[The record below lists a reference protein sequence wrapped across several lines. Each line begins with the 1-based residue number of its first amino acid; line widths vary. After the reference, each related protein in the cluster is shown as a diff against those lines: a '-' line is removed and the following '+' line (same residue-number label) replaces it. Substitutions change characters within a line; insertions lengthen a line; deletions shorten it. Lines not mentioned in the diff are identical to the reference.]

1 MSRQL
6 LTTFLS
12 RRKSKGKAFEF
23 LARTRTI
30 TNLCDRNQENFVKRL
45 INAESH
51 FVQEG
56 ASLVDAVNRAH
67 ESREKY

>member
-6 LTTFLS
+6 LTTSLS
-12 RRKSKGKAFEF
+12 RRKLKGKAFEF
-23 LARTRTI
+23 LARIRTI

-51 FVQEG
+51 FV
-56 ASLVDAVNRAH
+56 
-67 ESREKY
+67 

>member
-6 LTTFLS
+6 LTTSLS

-51 FVQEG
+51 FV
-56 ASLVDAVNRAH
+56 
-67 ESREKY
+67 